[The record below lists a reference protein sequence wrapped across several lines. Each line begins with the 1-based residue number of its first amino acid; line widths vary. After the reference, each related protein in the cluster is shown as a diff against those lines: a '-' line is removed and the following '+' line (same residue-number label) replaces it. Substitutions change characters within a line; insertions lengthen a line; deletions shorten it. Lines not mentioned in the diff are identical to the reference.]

1 MFVFRPSPLHF
12 SPSQVLCQDTESF
25 LVLTLAVSHGVHM
38 SPQMAVQALPV
49 SLLRTG
55 LQVPVSA
62 ALVSPVEVGWRSG
75 TCALVTVPMPF
86 QLAREHVPIYAL
98 SPSVRWHQGFLIS
111 WPCGQGI
118 YLML

>member
-12 SPSQVLCQDTESF
+12 SLSQVLCQDTESF

-38 SPQMAVQALPV
+38 SPQMAVQALLV

-62 ALVSPVEVGWRSG
+62 ALVSPVEVGLRSG

-98 SPSVRWHQGFLIS
+98 SPVSDGTRVS
-111 WPCGQGI
+111 S
-118 YLML
+118 